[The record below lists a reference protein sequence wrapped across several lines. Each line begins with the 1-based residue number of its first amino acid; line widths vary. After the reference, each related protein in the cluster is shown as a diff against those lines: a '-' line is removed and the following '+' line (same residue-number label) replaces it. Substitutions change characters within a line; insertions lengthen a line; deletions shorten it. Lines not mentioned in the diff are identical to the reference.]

1 MWSLVVVITIG
12 AMERLHGINL
22 FSYLDYRQFL
32 RDWYLAAKKS
42 RGSFSFRTFSKKAG
56 FHSPNFFKLVM
67 DGDRNL
73 TEKSLSHFVTGLG
86 LNKQEEEFFRNLVFF
101 NQAKIHEQKDH
112 YYQKLI
118 QSRKFGQLKPI
129 EKDQYDFYSTWYHPV
144 IRELVVS
151 KDFDGTPEWLVDRI
165 HPKITWAQAT
175 KSIELLE
182 KLGFIRK
189 SPEGKWAQ
197 STPLVTTGAESSSLV
212 LLNYHQSL
220 LGLTQQ
226 LLPEIPPEE
235 RDISAVTLGVAA
247 SRVPEL
253 KQKIQDFRREILE
266 MVSTETEPEKVL
278 SLTIQL
284 LPLGQ
289 TGRPNS

>member
-1 MWSLVVVITIG
+1 
-12 AMERLHGINL
+12 MERLHGINL

-67 DGDRNL
+67 DGDRKL

-235 RDISAVTLGVAA
+235 R
-247 SRVPEL
+247 
-253 KQKIQDFRREILE
+253 
-266 MVSTETEPEKVL
+266 
-278 SLTIQL
+278 
-284 LPLGQ
+284 
-289 TGRPNS
+289 

>member
-1 MWSLVVVITIG
+1 
-12 AMERLHGINL
+12 MERLHGINL